1 MTRGEQQQQHES
13 AQHDRH
19 GYGLTMPEFKR
30 AVERAMD
37 EWDKG
42 ADLSALDDI
51 KLRGTQAQYEQAI
64 RMLRRHDDFMRDQQ
78 YNRHATR
85 PRGD

>member
-1 MTRGEQQQQHES
+1 MTRGEEQQQHES

-37 EWDKG
+37 
-42 ADLSALDDI
+42 
-51 KLRGTQAQYEQAI
+51 
-64 RMLRRHDDFMRDQQ
+64 DDFMRDRE
-78 YNRHATR
+78 YARRAKR
-85 PRGD
+85 RGD